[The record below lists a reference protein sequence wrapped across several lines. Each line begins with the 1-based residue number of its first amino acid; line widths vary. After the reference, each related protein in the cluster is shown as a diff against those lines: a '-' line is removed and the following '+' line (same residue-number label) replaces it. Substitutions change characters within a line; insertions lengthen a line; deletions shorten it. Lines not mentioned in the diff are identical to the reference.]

1 MVIFF
6 PEISEDFIQDIAGI
20 RTVDPI
26 ELLFEFYD
34 VYLSVTEK
42 ANQQSFELFANW
54 AKTLLQDFN
63 EIDRYL
69 LDSSYVLSYLKDIE
83 DIKKMKSENKTQ
95 LLENYIDFWKL
106 LPNYYQTLCIYSK
119 KGIYQGLIYRKRLG
133 I

>member
-1 MVIFF
+1 VVIILQKLLVLRILFK
-6 PEISEDFIQDIAGI
+6 ISQEFVLWI
-20 RTVDPI
+20 PI
-26 ELLFEFYD
+26 ELFEFYD

-83 DIKKMKSENKTQ
+83 DIKKWGIEVENKTQ

-106 LPNYYQTLCIYSK
+106 LPNYYQTLYGHLPNWLSRIN
-119 KGIYQGLIYRKRLG
+119 L
-133 I
+133 